1 MVFLG
6 LLALSYYAGPARY
19 STDYY
24 LEKKISWWW
33 KVAEVRRPV
42 PGQPVTAVP
51 VPAQTAAPAPAT
63 VLQPRTAKAT
73 EPAGRGSA

>member
-1 MVFLG
+1 MG

-19 STDYY
+19 SADYY

-42 PGQPVTAVP
+42 QEQPVPAAPSATAPAAGTPAIVPQPRVAEPVTAGP
-51 VPAQTAAPAPAT
+51 RGHRPA
-63 VLQPRTAKAT
+63 
-73 EPAGRGSA
+73 